1 MSRKIYVQAQS
12 DHMALLSKASPF
24 SAIEE
29 LVWNALDADAKE
41 VRIDTYKNDLNG
53 IEAIRIAD
61 DGSGIDVLRAD
72 STFGSLGGS
81 WKKDVDGTRM
91 LKRKLHGHRGSGRFK
106 AFSLGSH
113 VEWRTTMRAGNDLLS
128 YKISGDLSDIG
139 SFEIEA
145 YNSPGPATGT
155 EVFIQNSGPNCT
167 VLSDTTETI
176 QTLSSKFALYLMNY
190 PDVKIYFD
198 GLPVTPAIVQRRVV
212 EKSITLNSGET
223 VRLRIIEWRKKFSGA
238 GKLVFA
244 GRDGFRCAEYSTG
257 TRAGGIPYTAY
268 LISDKVTRLANENA
282 LELGELHPEV
292 REIIDC
298 AKKTLKQYFR
308 DIADDKAAACIG
320 SWSHEGS
327 YPYLEEDVSEER
339 IAYDKN
345 ALELASRFNNFSEL
359 NADERSIIFKLLKSA
374 LKAGNGISLGD
385 ILK

>member
-12 DHMALLSKASPF
+12 DHMELLSKASPF

-41 VRIDTYKNDLNG
+41 VKIDTFKNGING

-61 DGSGIDVLRAD
+61 DGSGIDVLQAD

-81 WKKDVDGTRM
+81 WKKDETGTRM

-106 AFSLGSH
+106 AFSLGTH

-139 SFEIEA
+139 LFEIEA
-145 YNSPGPATGT
+145 YSSPGPATGT
-155 EVFIQNSGPNCT
+155 EVYIQNSGPNCT
-167 VLSDTTETI
+167 VLSDTAETI
-176 QTLSSKFALYLMNY
+176 QILASKFALYLMNY

-198 GLPVTPAIVQRRVV
+198 GLPVTPAIVQQRVV
-212 EKSITLNSGET
+212 EKAFATNDGET
-223 VRLRIIEWRKKFSGA
+223 VKLRIIEWRKKFSGA
-238 GKLVFA
+238 GKLVLA
-244 GRDGFRCAEYSTG
+244 GRDGFRCAEYATG

-268 LISDKVTRLANENA
+268 LISEKVTRLANENA

-292 REIIDC
+292 RELIDG

-308 DIADDKAAACIG
+308 DLADDKAAAFIG
-320 SWSHEGS
+320 NWSHEGS
-327 YPYLEEDVSEER
+327 YPYPDEDISKER
-339 IAYDKN
+339 SAFDKN
-345 ALELASRFNNFSEL
+345 ALELASRFNDFNDLS
-359 NADERSIIFKLLKSA
+359 ADERRIIFKLLKCAMESGDGTNMGEL
-374 LKAGNGISLGD
+374 LK
-385 ILK
+385 